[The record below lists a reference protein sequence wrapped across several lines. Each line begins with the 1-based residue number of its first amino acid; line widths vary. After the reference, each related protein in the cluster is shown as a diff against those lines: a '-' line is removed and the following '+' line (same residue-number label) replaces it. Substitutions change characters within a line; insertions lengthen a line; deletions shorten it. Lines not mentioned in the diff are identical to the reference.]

1 MSRWHE
7 RGCARPDVVVC
18 DGLPCCRFCY
28 GVASIEDLQFD
39 TSLKIRKAPVIGNSS
54 TYNLQWPACVDY
66 VDSQPE
72 IPPNAST
79 SSSLGSNFSFGR
91 MSGSERIQS
100 LLKGPG
106 GSFQSV
112 QLNFNK
118 ARYEALSYTWADLSG
133 DSIRRRPMF
142 IGPYWDIIPIT
153 RNCENALRSVQL
165 IGGGSRSIWVDS
177 LCINQDDEEERNAQV
192 ALMPQIYAAAIGV
205 LAYLGPAADD
215 SDRAL
220 NAIFHS
226 ISHRN
231 CGHSG
236 EESEVCADCR
246 MPIIKLLSR
255 PYFRRLTV
263 EEVSIGVAAYLTQ
276 RCGLGMAVLLFAGF
290 VKSGKIKE
298 NEKSIFDNVVLDTGS
313 LSLQLS
319 SPCDIRI
326 NSRSGFL
333 EVTAIRVC
341 DLRGFFTEDGKFA
354 KSFVR
359 PIMNLDTGEISKN
372 MRFRPFSTNDHTQLD
387 EQKRRLI
394 EDLRLTIG
402 RENAKPMLRA
412 QAEPFLMKLATY
424 ICRHQSDSKNSLWK
438 TWKQFEAKLKP
449 YLEDERGIQL
459 LLRGITEADHITMAT
474 WQDGTSS
481 HASVSKRFMLRS
493 SGSLLTLLW
502 SLLPKTRHHMNEAFG
517 VEKMSLPYE
526 EVLKGFQDW
535 ADTTNELLFA
545 MAHSVEYKYEF
556 VFGIRSSVSV
566 QKAWLRAFK
575 RFENRM
581 MPQPSS
587 IMGAMEAIVYV
598 LKLFPHTEEEH
609 EQLCSSTHVHQR
621 LHSETN
627 EIVRSYSARNC
638 LWNWEAVG
646 SNFEKRWK
654 ILERLS
660 QDRWLA
666 SWRDG
671 PIDMLV
677 GLEQQM
683 SIRYQMNSFGFNLTL
698 PTNVTI
704 Q

>member
-1 MSRWHE
+1 MPFRPSKSENNLYE
-7 RGCARPDVVVC
+7 R
-18 DGLPCCRFCY
+18 
-28 GVASIEDLQFD
+28 
-39 TSLKIRKAPVIGNSS
+39 
-54 TYNLQWPACVDY
+54 
-66 VDSQPE
+66 
-72 IPPNAST
+72 
-79 SSSLGSNFSFGR
+79 
-91 MSGSERIQS
+91 
-100 LLKGPG
+100 
-106 GSFQSV
+106 
-112 QLNFNK
+112 
-118 ARYEALSYTWADLSG
+118 
-133 DSIRRRPMF
+133 
-142 IGPYWDIIPIT
+142 
-153 RNCENALRSVQL
+153 
-165 IGGGSRSIWVDS
+165 
-177 LCINQDDEEERNAQV
+177 
-192 ALMPQIYAAAIGV
+192 
-205 LAYLGPAADD
+205 
-215 SDRAL
+215 
-220 NAIFHS
+220 
-226 ISHRN
+226 
-231 CGHSG
+231 
-236 EESEVCADCR
+236 
-246 MPIIKLLSR
+246 
-255 PYFRRLTV
+255 
-263 EEVSIGVAAYLTQ
+263 
-276 RCGLGMAVLLFAGF
+276 F

-333 EVTAIRVC
+333 EVTAIRIC

-354 KSFVR
+354 ESFVR
-359 PIMNLDTGEISKN
+359 PECEDGPEMKATLIIPERSVYRDATQINISHHIRQDDVLFWLHGIDGYAVLRPTRISSTYRLLCACDLSIMNLDTGEISKN
-372 MRFRPFSTNDHTQLD
+372 MRFRPFSTNDHTQLN
-387 EQKRRLI
+387 ERKRRLI
-394 EDLRLTIG
+394 EDLRLIIG

-493 SGSLLTLLW
+493 SESLLTLLW
-502 SLLPKTRHHMNEAFG
+502 SLLPKTRHHMNKAFG

-535 ADTTNELLFA
+535 ADTTNDLLFA

-609 EQLCSSTHVHQR
+609 EQLCSSTHVQQR

-627 EIVRSYSARNC
+627 EIVRSYSTRNC

-646 SNFEKRWK
+646 SNFEKRRK
-654 ILERLS
+654 ILERLG